1 MLQRECPR
9 CRRGKLLL
17 QASRSLTMDTRG
29 RSRARGRAG
38 FDSIDSGFALH
49 ARDARTCGPVSR
61 CGGLCFV
68 VRPGPGGSRQP
79 AGLALSRRETSRGFS
94 VHPLQFMFYD
104 ESPSA
109 TTSYA
114 VGTTKRSARDFRF
127 NSELSLT
134 CVCRGRCRVAHFT
147 PEHGARQRHIFASG
161 PVETRNSRPQL
172 S

>member
-38 FDSIDSGFALH
+38 
-49 ARDARTCGPVSR
+49 TCGPVSR

-114 VGTTKRSARDFRF
+114 VGTTKRSARDFRS

-161 PVETRNSRPQL
+161 PVQTRNSRPQL